1 MEEGGSAMELAME
14 AASRAGASVVAS
26 VVAESIAGP
35 EGSVPAVAVPAA
47 SGAAPVPG
55 PPQAGP
61 PPRPL
66 LPPTLAPSGSAPVP
80 SGSAPASKAYV
91 DEAMASL
98 RPVFLEEPPEHVKC
112 GICYDL
118 LLRGKG
124 PVQMSCGHL
133 FCRECLSRAFAR
145 KRQCPQCRMATPAG
159 QPFEACVSRSLL
171 CSQVID
177 ALAVRCPYGVEVVD
191 GGAAGGVAVPGATT
205 QPSPSPESLLDVIGG
220 STTPSPGDASLGRR
234 GLGGSAVSFLD
245 GTASDSEYVVLHSAR
260 VREREGGCR
269 ALLKLG
275 NLETHLRECPHAR
288 VRCPH
293 HLLGCLFEGLR
304 VHLDAHVV
312 SECEYEKVSRCLA
325 IERTAQRAA
334 AAELEER
341 LGARMVQLEATVK
354 ALREENRR
362 LKQEQMRQ
370 GAALFASSSSL
381 AGMPGPVLSSVVTVE
396 GDLVGT
402 SASSSAPSTSASGP
416 TAPWSAVPAW
426 RGASSTS
433 RVLRSAASPLPSRG
447 AEDAHRRGWDANEGW
462 SHDVAGLPSSPP
474 TPGHALPVA
483 ISGMPLAPPGKV
495 THIVTPST
503 SPAVP
508 PAAHVQHA
516 AAHDGSP
523 QDPLSQQSSLA
534 EAGAGSHQPHAMHGA
549 SAASFRG
556 SSGDLAVVH
565 HSTLG
570 SALKAAG
577 NGDVIY
583 LQAGTYI
590 ESVSVL
596 KGVTIVGEGLPELLL
611 PAGEALLCDAEGVE
625 LRGLCIRSC
634 DAGAPDGYAL
644 RVRGGSLTLKGCDVA
659 SARLSCVIVMG
670 GSRAVLQGNRIH
682 GSGQD
687 GVIVGGGGVATLRG
701 NEIFGHVLS
710 GVEVTGADTRVE
722 LFGNVIH
729 SNQQAGVY
737 VHDRAQAL
745 VQGCHIFSNDKVNV
759 NATSEGKI
767 VLRDNLI
774 SVGRQHGAYATGGGK
789 LIAERNRIL
798 ANAFSGLCI
807 EGGGILVADGNEVQ
821 LNRMWGI
828 CIGEGANHCQ
838 LGPCD
843 MRGNALG
850 GLNAPPE
857 ALASIRSIEN
867 RRQGELLIRELSGGI
882 DALGVHSAAESL
894 DN

>member
-1 MEEGGSAMELAME
+1 MVETEFRMDGMDPARVALEQAMEASAGVGASVAASVAAEALENTSADLPVAVAPVARVPPLASSVRTAPSHSPPPQPQGRPRVSPPPPASSSQKAAAAEDEEGGDDGLA
-14 AASRAGASVVAS
+14 
-26 VVAESIAGP
+26 
-35 EGSVPAVAVPAA
+35 
-47 SGAAPVPG
+47 
-55 PPQAGP
+55 
-61 PPRPL
+61 
-66 LPPTLAPSGSAPVP
+66 
-80 SGSAPASKAYV
+80 
-91 DEAMASL
+91 L

-112 GICYDL
+112 GICYEL
-118 LLRGKG
+118 LLRRKG

-133 FCRECLSRAFAR
+133 FCRECLGRAFAR

-177 ALAVRCPYGVEVVD
+177 ALPVRCPYGIEVVNGVETERLQVRT
-191 GGAAGGVAVPGATT
+191 GGG
-205 QPSPSPESLLDVIGG
+205 ESLLDVIGG
-220 STTPSPGDASLGRR
+220 STTPSPGDASVLRR
-234 GLGGSAVSFLD
+234 GATASSALD
-245 GTASDSEYVVLHSAR
+245 GAIMDSSEYLVLGAPR

-269 ALLKLG
+269 ETLKLG
-275 NLETHLRECPHAR
+275 NLEGHVRECQHAR

-293 HLLGCLFEGLR
+293 RLLGCTFEGLR
-304 VHLDAHVV
+304 AHLESHVV
-312 SECEYEKVSRCLA
+312 SECEYEKVSKCLA
-325 IERTAQRAA
+325 VERSHQRKQ

-341 LGARMVQLEATVK
+341 LGARMAQLEATVK
-354 ALREENRR
+354 TLKDENRR
-362 LKQEQMRQ
+362 LKGEQMRQ
-370 GAALFASSSSL
+370 GAALFASGRAFLS
-381 AGMPGPVLSSVVTVE
+381 AGMPGPVLSSIVTAE
-396 GDLVGT
+396 GDLSGP
-402 SASSSAPSTSASGP
+402 ASSASG
-416 TAPWSAVPAW
+416 TQASRGVGSPWSAVPAW
-426 RGASSTS
+426 RGGASSS
-433 RVLRSAASPLPSRG
+433 RLLRPPTASLPADVMTEVGSTAANSPSPG
-447 AEDAHRRGWDANEGW
+447 PPA
-462 SHDVAGLPSSPP
+462 SPP
-474 TPGHALPVA
+474 TPNVPATV
-483 ISGMPLAPPGKV
+483 SRMPLAPPGKV

-503 SPAVP
+503 SPAAP
-508 PAAHVQHA
+508 TRNRQQARS
-516 AAHDGSP
+516 SP
-523 QDPLSQQSSLA
+523 QDPVEQQPQSPA
-534 EAGAGSHQPHAMHGA
+534 GDAGAVGDAGAAPQPQRVWAGSQ
-549 SAASFRG
+549 
-556 SSGDLAVVH
+556 DLAVAH

-577 NGDVIY
+577 HGDVIF

-710 GVEVTGADTRVE
+710 GVEVTGAETRVE
-722 LFGNVIH
+722 LFGNIIH

-737 VHDRAQAL
+737 VHDRAHAL

-798 ANAFSGLCI
+798 ANAFSGLCV
-807 EGGGILVADGNEVQ
+807 EGGGFLVADGNEVQ

-828 CIGEGANHCQ
+828 CIGEGANRCQ

-867 RRQGELLIRELSGGI
+867 RRQGEALIRELGG
-882 DALGVHSAAESL
+882 GVESL
-894 DN
+894 GLHGGVAGEP